1 MILNTDFLAIL
12 LVTVVALFVTWDARR
27 LKSPVY
33 PFMKILLVVI
43 ALIWAM
49 ALGLYFKIN

>member
-12 LVTVVALFVTWDARR
+12 LVTVVALFVAWDARR

-33 PFMKILLVVI
+33 PFMKILLVII